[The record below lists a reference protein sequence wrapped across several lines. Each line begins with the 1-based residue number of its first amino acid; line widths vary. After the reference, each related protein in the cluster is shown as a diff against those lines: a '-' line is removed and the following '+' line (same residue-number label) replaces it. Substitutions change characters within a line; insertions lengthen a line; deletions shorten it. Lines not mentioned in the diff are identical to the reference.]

1 MTERG
6 DTEARL
12 DALRAEYECVRDV
25 VALSRTRMLSDRL
38 THTRKEAQLREAE
51 VEEADDQAD
60 YFAERVAETAA
71 AAWQS
76 EADLA
81 ALEQRA
87 DAVRGEIVGVQIEE
101 ELRGFAAAL
110 RDLAPQAAVMLT
122 RLETAAAHIQ
132 RTTALS
138 AELPVTIT
146 IPRDAIAAATER
158 YIALEGLLH
167 DFIEAVRDEQRA
179 TSE

>member
-1 MTERG
+1 MTEQG
-6 DTEARL
+6 DTAMRL
-12 DALRAEYECVRDV
+12 DRLRAEYERVRDA

-110 RDLAPQAAVMLT
+110 RDLALQGAAMLT
-122 RLETAAAHIQ
+122 ALEAAATHIRQ
-132 RTTALS
+132 ATAYTEERPTTTTA
-138 AELPVTIT
+138 
-146 IPRDAIAAATER
+146 PRDAVATATDR